1 MRVLLVEDDRMI
13 GESVEESLRHE
24 GYAVDWVTDG
34 EAASLALGNQSYDAV
49 LLDLGLPRRHGLE
62 VLSRYRSSGGT
73 APVLIITARDGVTDR
88 VRGLDAGADDYL
100 IKPFD
105 LEELFARLR
114 AMIRRRT
121 GRGHPQLSYRGLIL
135 DPATHDATF
144 NGQPLTLSAREF
156 QLLLAL
162 MDPPGAVVSR
172 AALQDK
178 LYGWNREVESNTVE
192 VYIHALRRKLG
203 RGFVTNVRGVGYK
216 LAKDANDP
224 PC

>member
-24 GYAVDWVTDG
+24 GYAVDWVVDG
-34 EAASLALGNQSYDAV
+34 EAASLALRNHEYEAV
-49 LLDLGLPRRHGLE
+49 VLDLGLPRRHGLD
-62 VLSRYRSSGGT
+62 VLSQYRGAGGV
-73 APVLIITARDGVTDR
+73 AAVLIVTARDGVADR

-100 IKPFD
+100 IKPFE

-114 AMIRRRT
+114 AMIRRRS
-121 GRGHPQLSYRGLIL
+121 GRGQPQLSYRGLTL
-135 DPATHDATF
+135 DPARHEATF
-144 NGQPLTLSAREF
+144 NGQPLALSAREF
-156 QLLLAL
+156 QLVLAL

-192 VYIHALRRKLG
+192 VYIHSLRRKLG
-203 RGFVTNVRGVGYK
+203 RDFVKNVRGVGYK
-216 LAKDANDP
+216 LAKDHAD
-224 PC
+224 

>member
-24 GYAVDWVTDG
+24 GYAVDWVVDG
-34 EAASLALGNQSYDAV
+34 EAASLALRNHEYEAV
-49 LLDLGLPRRHGLE
+49 VLDLGLPRRHGLD
-62 VLSRYRSSGGT
+62 VLSQYRDAGGV
-73 APVLIITARDGVTDR
+73 AAVLIVTARDGVADR

-100 IKPFD
+100 IKPFE

-114 AMIRRRT
+114 AMIRRRS
-121 GRGHPQLSYRGLIL
+121 GRGQPQLSYRGLTL
-135 DPATHDATF
+135 DPARHEATF
-144 NGQPLTLSAREF
+144 NGQPLALSAREF
-156 QLLLAL
+156 QLVLAL

-192 VYIHALRRKLG
+192 VYIHSLRRKLG
-203 RGFVTNVRGVGYK
+203 RDFVKNVRGVGYK
-216 LAKDANDP
+216 LAKDHVD
-224 PC
+224 